1 VESLRKHTLT
11 ARGAGKK
18 RIGRGMGHG
27 KRRDGGAGI
36 TAIRSVKPV
45 AGQTTPPDNHPSET
59 QSPRK
64 QEIAELKE
72 AIGILER
79 QVQDFERHIDRVLR
93 GENSV
98 IAHVDE
104 EKCQGCGICV
114 NICPTGALTVNDIAV
129 IKAQRCTGCGACV
142 TVCPF
147 EAISLS

>member
-45 AGQTTPPDNHPSET
+45 AGQ
-59 QSPRK
+59 
-64 QEIAELKE
+64 
-72 AIGILER
+72 
-79 QVQDFERHIDRVLR
+79 RHIDRVLR

-104 EKCQGCGICV
+104 EKYHGCGICV